1 MENQTLKWNKTE
13 ADLEAMT
20 REELTCYALD
30 LQEELFDMDGANCQA
45 EAESSKMRTSL
56 RNMKETIC
64 KIADDLEL

>member
-1 MENQTLKWNKTE
+1 
-13 ADLEAMT
+13 MT